1 MNKGEQ
7 MKPSFEQAQALFT
20 SKYASD
26 ELRDKNAE
34 KWIAAV
40 QYLGERWILAKN
52 VTRKENK

>member
-1 MNKGEQ
+1 

-34 KWIAAV
+34 KWLKAIEL
-40 QYLGERWILAKN
+40 LGERWILAKN
-52 VTRKENK
+52 ITRKEKSNG